1 MSEHT
6 RISPSKLARIIAC
19 PASLKF
25 VEGLNLPPG
34 SSEAANEGTRLH
46 DMMYRHMLT
55 GAELTDPLA
64 IWAKEAIEPLIDGVE
79 QLYLETKV
87 YVNELRGISGTADLF
102 FVQDR
107 RLTIVDYKFGQYAVS
122 AEENAQLMA
131 YAYGAIKK
139 VILDGYKMPKEVRM
153 IIVQPKLERL
163 SISTKSANTVA
174 AWLADIALPAC
185 DMALDGTGEFSPGE
199 EQCRWCE
206 GRTFCKACAQ
216 FASKTASE
224 VFKAYKEDRFGQLSD
239 DEAIDLYKRFS
250 IVKAL
255 FGGLES
261 RVRHVLAKGPKA
273 GLKLVRARGRRA
285 WQFKDDQQK
294 LEVMD
299 KLTEMGV
306 DAFTSELKS
315 APALLKE
322 YPFLKKEQWLTDH
335 IASAPGQAMNIVG
348 LEDPRTAVSEDP
360 FSGYY

>member
-1 MSEHT
+1 MSEHS

-55 GAELTDPLA
+55 GAKLTDPLA
-64 IWAKEAIEPLIDGVE
+64 IWAKEAIEPVIEGVE
-79 QLYLETKV
+79 HLYLETKV
-87 YVNELRGISGTADLF
+87 CINELRDISGTADMF
-102 FVQDR
+102 FMKDGL
-107 RLTIVDYKFGQYAVS
+107 LTIVDYKFGQYEVH
-122 AEENAQLMA
+122 AEGNAQLMA

-139 VILDGYKMPKEVRM
+139 VVDDGYKAPKEARM
-153 IIVQPKLERL
+153 VIVQPKLERL
-163 SISTKSANTVA
+163 SISIENSSAITAWMHSVVLPICDA
-174 AWLADIALPAC
+174 ALSDSAV
-185 DMALDGTGEFSPGE
+185 FNPGE

-261 RVRHVLAKGPKA
+261 RVRHVLSRGPKA

-299 KLTEMGV
+299 RLTEMGV